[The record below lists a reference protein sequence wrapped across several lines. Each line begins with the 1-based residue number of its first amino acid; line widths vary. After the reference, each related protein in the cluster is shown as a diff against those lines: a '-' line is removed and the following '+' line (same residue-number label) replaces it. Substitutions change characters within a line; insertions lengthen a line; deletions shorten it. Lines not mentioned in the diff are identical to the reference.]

1 MLSDDPRRTTGAV
14 GFLDDLKRQA
24 EAARAQQTSSA
35 GSQERNSMLAD
46 SACNTALRYFT
57 TLAQQLNVL
66 QPASRVTYRLDKR
79 NVCSGMRL
87 CEFKADSRMKKL
99 RGADV
104 YEFVVLRCTAKSGQA
119 LRIAKDF
126 PPDAEK
132 LEGRLRQAGVPF
144 EVEQV
149 RNPDTG
155 KYLETRY
162 EFRADFGVS
171 ARLTPDHD
179 SGWVGFRLTNLDGFE
194 TVTVDFPAIEIGGA
208 RLDELARWLV
218 GEPNNFLNGGQNLR
232 RTEV

>member
-1 MLSDDPRRTTGAV
+1 V

-24 EAARAQQTSSA
+24 EAARAQQSSSA

-66 QPASRVTYRLDKR
+66 QPTSKVTYRLDKR
-79 NVCSGMRL
+79 NLCTNLRL
-87 CEFKADSRMKKL
+87 SEFRADSRLKKL
-99 RGADV
+99 RNADV
-104 YEFVVLRCTAKSGQA
+104 YDFVVLRCTAKSGQA
-119 LRIAKDF
+119 MQVAKDF

-132 LEGRLRQAGVPF
+132 LEARLRQAGVPF
-144 EVEQV
+144 EVDQV
-149 RNPDTG
+149 RNPETG

-162 EFRADFGVS
+162 EFVADFGVS
-171 ARLTPDHD
+171 ARITPDHD
-179 SGWVGFRLTNLDGFE
+179 SGWVSFRLTNFEGFE
-194 TVTVDFPAIEIGGA
+194 TVTIDFPAIEIGGA

-218 GEPNNFLNGGQNLR
+218 GEPNTFIQGGQNLR

>member
-1 MLSDDPRRTTGAV
+1 V

-24 EAARAQQTSSA
+24 EAARAQQTSTA
-35 GSQERNSMLAD
+35 GSQERNAILAD
-46 SACNTALRYFT
+46 GAANTALRYFT
-57 TLAQQLNVL
+57 TLVQQLNVL
-66 QPASRVTYRLDKR
+66 QPTSKVSYRLDKR
-79 NVCSGMRL
+79 NLVSGLRL
-87 CEFKADSRMKKL
+87 CEFKVDSRLKKL
-99 RGADV
+99 RNADV

-119 LRIAKDF
+119 LCIAKDF
-126 PPDAEK
+126 PPDTEK
-132 LEGRLRQAGVPF
+132 LEARLRQAGVPF

-162 EFRADFGVS
+162 EFTADFGMSV
-171 ARLTPDHD
+171 RLTPDHD
-179 SGWVGFRLTNLDGFE
+179 SGWVSFRLTNFDGFE

-218 GEPNNFLNGGQNLR
+218 GEPNTFVHGGQNLR